1 MAGLARKKRN
11 VQSPKIKRNSKPESL
26 AILRAGIYPG
36 SISRPL
42 VGWCLGFNGHTLQV
56 REAKRTMAD
65 PEHKQDPQNL
75 RPSTG
80 ELSKKKTSRKEKLK
94 DNHLAPPQLRV
105 ENNISAYFLNYMLR
119 LIMAWDWSVCTKFTP
134 AVWSAVAWK
143 IFKWLPSQGARS
155 DEERNEWEILAFNCL
170 TPKVTYISSAH
181 CLLAWC
187 SHLAPT
193 YLQGRLGNNKGELGM
208 FSEYYFCLMI

>member
-1 MAGLARKKRN
+1 MPGFQWPHVTSAWGQENNGWSWAQAGP
-11 VQSPKIKRNSKPESL
+11 PKPK
-26 AILRAGIYPG
+26 
-36 SISRPL
+36 
-42 VGWCLGFNGHTLQV
+42 TLN
-56 REAKRTMAD
+56 RWT
-65 PEHKQDPQNL
+65 L
-75 RPSTG
+75 
-80 ELSKKKTSRKEKLK
+80 KKKTSRKEKLK